1 MICVFISVKEGE
13 VKQKIT
19 VDYIQSL
26 YDRAKKFKSQDKKLE
41 ALKNIKLLTKHLGS
55 YIIKPLD

>member
-1 MICVFISVKEGE
+1 MSVLFDVKKGE

-19 VDYIQSL
+19 VDYINSL
-26 YDRAKKFKSQDKKLE
+26 YDKAKKLKSQEKKLK
-41 ALKNIKLLTKHLGS
+41 ALKEIRILSKHLGS